1 MTVPIPSVNA
11 GGAVRSVAP
20 HRGADAEPDPPPVEP
35 VADALATATPYVDA
49 ATPVFEGFYR
59 DSRDSVARAVAL
71 ALGDVHL
78 AAEATDEAMVRAY
91 ERWGQVG
98 GLDKPEAWV
107 YRVALNWSMSA
118 LRRRRRSDH
127 RLCDPRVI
135 EMPSIGDPAVATALA
150 ELDVKHRSVVVCR
163 HLLGWSVDE
172 TAAALKIRAGTVKS
186 RLHRANRIL
195 QSRLQHL
202 EPSGEDR

>member
-1 MTVPIPSVNA
+1 MTVSIPGVA
-11 GGAVRSVAP
+11 AVAVSGVVPRSRP
-20 HRGADAEPDPPPVEP
+20 DADHDPPPDDP
-35 VADALATATPYVDA
+35 VAA
-49 ATPVFEGFYR
+49 ATSYVAAGTPGFEGFYR
-59 DSRDSVARAVAL
+59 DTRDSVARAVAL

-127 RLCDPRVI
+127 RLYDPRVI
-135 EMPSIGDPAVATALA
+135 EMPSVGDPAVTTALA
-150 ELDVKHRSVVVCR
+150 ELDVKHRAVVVCR
-163 HLLGWSVDE
+163 HLLGWSVEE
-172 TAAALKIRAGTVKS
+172 TAAALKLRPGTVKS